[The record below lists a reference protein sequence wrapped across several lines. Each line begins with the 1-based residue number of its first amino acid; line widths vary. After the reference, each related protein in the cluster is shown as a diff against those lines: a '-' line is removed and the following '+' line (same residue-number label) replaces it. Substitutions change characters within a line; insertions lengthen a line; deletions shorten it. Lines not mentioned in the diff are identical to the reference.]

1 MTPELT
7 ALIATAGVWI
17 VLHLVVAGSPLRR
30 VLVAEI
36 REPGFQGMFSLLSL
50 AGLVAL
56 VMAYRSAAA
65 PGVNFDL
72 WVPGLAALW
81 TPLIVMPVALLL
93 IVGSLTTPNPT
104 LVGMERVLQAP
115 TPARGILRIT
125 RTRCCGASCCG
136 PRRTRPPTGTRRR
149 WCCSPRSPCRRWPAC
164 SASTAS
170 APAGTRSAGS
180 ATPPSLRSSR
190 SPPSPPAATSFVA
203 RRDRSVARRRGPP
216 DRRRDRRRP
225 PAGGRRVG
233 AAVLLSVWTCP
244 SRQPMMRTPRASG
257 GPGPVRST
265 RRWPPSRRR
274 SSSTRATPGRSTT
287 PAGC

>member
-7 ALIATAGVWI
+7 ALIVTAGAWI
-17 VLHLVVAGSPLRR
+17 LLHLVVAGSPLRR

-81 TPLIVMPVALLL
+81 TPLVVMPVALLL

-104 LVGMERVLQAP
+104 SVGMERVLQAP

-125 RTRCCGASCCG
+125 RHPLLWGFVL
-136 PRRTRPPTGTRRR
+136 
-149 WCCSPRSPCRRWPAC
+149 W
-164 SASTAS
+164 
-170 APAGTRSAGS
+170 
-180 ATPPSLRSSR
+180 
-190 SPPSPPAATSFVA
+190 AATHAAANGDVASLVLFAAIAVPALAGMFSIDRKRA
-203 RRDRSVARRRGPP
+203 RRDPIGWQRY
-216 DRRRDRRRP
+216 
-225 PAGGRRVG
+225 
-233 AAVLLSVWTCP
+233 AAVTSIVPFAAIAAGRNSFVPGEIGLWRAGVALLIAAAIIAAHPLVIG
-244 SRQPMMRTPRASG
+244 ASAL
-257 GPGPVRST
+257 PFS
-265 RRWPPSRRR
+265 
-274 SSSTRATPGRSTT
+274 
-287 PAGC
+287 